1 MLEMYEVVIET
12 GGYAVTHTFPDPF
25 QGETVP
31 TGLFVHTP
39 NHLLEKVG
47 IASGVGVDGSRNCV
61 SIVSMSHAEESKTIF
76 DFREYCLAVSDR
88 KIPGLRIHTESQI
101 FVAPI
106 VAMRMTT
113 AQSMEV
119 IIFVFP
125 AEANSMNL
133 T

>member
-12 GGYAVTHTFPDPF
+12 SGYGVTHTFPDQS
-25 QGETVP
+25 QGEPVP
-31 TGLFVHTP
+31 AGLFVHTP

-61 SIVSMSHAEESKTIF
+61 SVVSMSHIDEAKTIF
-76 DFREYCLAVSDR
+76 DFTEYCAAVSGR
-88 KIPGLRIHTESQI
+88 KIPGLRIHTESQT

-113 AQSMEV
+113 AQTMEV
-119 IIFVFP
+119 IIYVFP
-125 AEANSMNL
+125 AEVNSMNL